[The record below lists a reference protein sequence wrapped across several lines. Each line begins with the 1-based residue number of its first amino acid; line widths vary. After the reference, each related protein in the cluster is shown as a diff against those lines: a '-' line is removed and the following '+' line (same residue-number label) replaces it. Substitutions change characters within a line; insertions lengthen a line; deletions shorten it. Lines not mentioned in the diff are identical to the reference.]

1 MGLSVVV
8 GVLADLRGSDPDAE
22 TFFRHRFADINNVL
36 RSKKLAEH
44 QEPLERGNGL
54 PWRCALSGYNDLHAL
69 RRVAV
74 SLLNGRLPAPE
85 NGRASAD
92 LLLREYYS
100 SHHYRR
106 PMSPG
111 QMSPHH
117 STPWA
122 FKHLLMH
129 SDNDGFYLPLPFKF
143 VIVNTPQLNVPGEL
157 MGSSVRLRQ
166 ECAALARHMELPLD
180 TDAGFV
186 AEFRGQ
192 DSTTQSGWRRFPA
205 AAYTCLQLYRAC
217 EVSLAHHAAIAF
229 T

>member
-1 MGLSVVV
+1 MALSVVV

-36 RSKKLAEH
+36 RLKQLAQH
-44 QEPLERGNGL
+44 TEPLERGNSF
-54 PWRCALSGYNDLHAL
+54 PWRCTLAGYNDLHAL

-74 SLLNGRLPAPE
+74 ALLNGRMPAPE
-85 NGRASAD
+85 NGRANAD
-92 LLLREYYS
+92 LMLREYYS
-100 SHHYRR
+100 SHLYRR

-122 FKHLLMH
+122 FKHLLFH
-129 SDNDGFYLPLPFKF
+129 NDADGFYLPLPFKF
-143 VIVNTPQLNVPGEL
+143 VIAQTPEMKVPGEL
-157 MGSSVRLRQ
+157 LGSSVRLRQ
-166 ECAALARHMELPLD
+166 ECMALARHMELPLE

-186 AEFRGQ
+186 SEHRGQ
-192 DSTTQSGWRRFPA
+192 DTSSQSGWRRFPA
-205 AAYTCLQLYRAC
+205 AAYACLQLYRAC
-217 EVSLAHHAAIAF
+217 EVSIQHRAAIAF